1 MNYAKAMTIFCKRP
15 ALAAL
20 LCALSLSCG
29 KDGDN
34 RTGVLKYYLEQAATS
49 TITNTLVL
57 EVDGGEFKP
66 SFSLS
71 GDGFTADIPFN
82 SKKPFTARTELKAE
96 TFGDTAV
103 VLTLYQENGKP
114 YLTDTL
120 LWKSSGEVPPK
131 PEPYFSELASADP
144 YVYLVL
150 PADRGTN
157 TKEVYVEGDLA
168 PGFATGSYYTIP
180 ADDQVLLELSPGD
193 GLKTIRMKYR
203 NIFGAHSE
211 VVELSI
217 PKKAQGPEN
226 CKAIPVALKTATG
239 SIRTR
244 IQADNI
250 GPLFYRVTGDV
261 STVRD
266 YIEFTGSIEEYIGL
280 IGAQGR
286 KNITVKIKDAAGNA
300 CPDIKVA
307 IDYDTT
313 YVPASLSIEGNP
325 LWTDSPDVFILPR
338 FDQLIGDVIE
348 MQVSGNVLA
357 TANTFQWLPYTER
370 LPITLSPTSGTRH
383 VIVEFRKNGAI
394 VGEVTKSVFLRPYVL
409 VTGSAPN
416 QRVVPGNI
424 LGAVNLSIT
433 GCAEVYSHVAY
444 EADYDCTKVG
454 TEAIVTYYFADG
466 STVTRA
472 APL

>member
-1 MNYAKAMTIFCKRP
+1 MIDAQAISSFCKRI
-15 ALAAL
+15 ALAASF
-20 LCALSLSCG
+20 CVLSTSCG

-34 RTGVLKYYLEQAATS
+34 RTGVLKYFLEQPATS
-49 TITNTLVL
+49 TITNALIL

-66 SFSLS
+66 GFSLS
-71 GDGFTADIPFN
+71 GDGFTADIPFDT
-82 SKKPFTARTELKAE
+82 KKPFTARTELKAE
-96 TFGDTAV
+96 TFGDTAI

-120 LWKSSGEVPPK
+120 LWKSSGEVPPR
-131 PEPYFSELASADP
+131 PEPYFSELASSDP

-150 PADRGTN
+150 PSDRGKN

-193 GLKTIRMKYR
+193 GLKTIRVKYR

-211 VVELSI
+211 LVELSL

-244 IQADNI
+244 IQADNN

-266 YIEFTGSIEEYIGL
+266 YIEFTDSIEEYIGL

-286 KNITVKIKDAAGNA
+286 KNLTVKIKDAAGNV
-300 CPDIKVA
+300 CPDIKLA

-313 YVPASLSIEGNP
+313 YVPASLAFEGNP
-325 LWTDSPDVFILPR
+325 LWTDSPDVFILPH
-338 FDQLIGDVIE
+338 FDQLAGDTIE
-348 MQVSGNVLA
+348 MQVTGNVLA
-357 TANTFQWLPYTER
+357 NANSFQWLPYAER

-383 VIVEFRKNGAI
+383 VIVEFRKNGSI
-394 VGEVTKSVFLRPYVL
+394 VGEVTKAVFLRPYVL
-409 VTGSAPN
+409 VTGVAPN
-416 QRVVPGNI
+416 QKVVPGNI

-433 GCAEVYSHVAY
+433 GCAELYSPVSY
-444 EADYDCTKVG
+444 QADYDCTKVG
-454 TEAIVTYYFADG
+454 TEAIVTYFFADG

-472 APL
+472 AAL